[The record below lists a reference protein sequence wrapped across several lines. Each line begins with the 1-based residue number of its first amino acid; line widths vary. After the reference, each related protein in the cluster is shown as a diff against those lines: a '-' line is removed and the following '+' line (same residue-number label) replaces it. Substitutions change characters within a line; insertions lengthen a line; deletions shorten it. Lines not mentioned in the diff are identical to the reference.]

1 MVESMSNNIEFKRD
15 IDEQIKDNY
24 KIFEGFDKLSN
35 IDYFYYQDLEKTY
48 IDIGDEDVDP
58 QIEKWIFDHFS
69 WFPEGLYGE
78 VIFFERNS
86 DYEYIGERRRFLIYG
101 HKLDETKIN
110 VEGCGWKDLKNYSL
124 YHILEKNLKS

>member
-1 MVESMSNNIEFKRD
+1 MSNNIEFKRD

-24 KIFEGFDKLSN
+24 KIFDGFDKLSN

-48 IDIGDEDVDP
+48 IDIGNEDVDP

-78 VIFFERNS
+78 VIFFERNIYNTPIS
-86 DYEYIGERRRFLIYG
+86 VGISCNDRNIGIFCPVLDKTSYAGCNAIALI
-101 HKLDETKIN
+101 KLI
-110 VEGCGWKDLKNYSL
+110 
-124 YHILEKNLKS
+124 